1 MNKTIKTI
9 SGTAFTSLFFLVTTV
24 KSHAQV
30 INVDSINVESKFGKI
45 EGLPSAFVFVFN
57 LFKWLGWAGVIVG
70 VGLAIFGLIYK
81 LFSTDNE
88 EAMQTVQGYIT
99 KAVIIVLAGILL
111 LSAGFIVTVI
121 GELLGVTLDFGI
133 TTAEPSVT
141 LN

>member
-1 MNKTIKTI
+1 M
-9 SGTAFTSLFFLVTTV
+9 
-24 KSHAQV
+24 
-30 INVDSINVESKFGKI
+30 
-45 EGLPSAFVFVFN
+45 FN

-121 GELLGVTLDFGI
+121 GDLLGGNASGLQFSLTEGN
-133 TTAEPSVT
+133 TP
-141 LN
+141 